1 MRGDQVLFATIVVLV
16 VMCIFYALGTCSY
29 FLFTVGEHQVSTRY
43 IFQAGCGCCFLLFV
57 STTVLLSLI
66 LVSLCSGDLGLWV
79 SEELYLLASH

>member
-57 STTVLLSLI
+57 STTILLSLI
-66 LVSLCSGDLGLWV
+66 LVGLCSGDLGLWV
-79 SEELYLLASH
+79 SEELFLLARH